1 MLKELLYR
9 WGRSL
14 FVIGGVGLAVSMVI
28 LPPVLGQGFQSLA
41 QLPFKNLDADLVVQQ
56 SKTESALPETM
67 GLMIPYSA
75 QPIAENKWN
84 SLRNIEGV
92 T

>member
-1 MLKELLYR
+1 M
-9 WGRSL
+9 

-28 LPPVLGQGFQSLA
+28 LLPVLGQGFQSLA

-75 QPIAENKWN
+75 QPIAEKMEYLPIGPRINEPQK
-84 SLRNIEGV
+84 SLIGP
-92 T
+92 